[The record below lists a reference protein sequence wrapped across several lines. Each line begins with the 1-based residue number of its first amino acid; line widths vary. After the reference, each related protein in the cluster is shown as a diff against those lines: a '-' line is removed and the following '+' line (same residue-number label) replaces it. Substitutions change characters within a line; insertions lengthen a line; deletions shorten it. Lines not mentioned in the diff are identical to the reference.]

1 MTYFVNSRKD
11 HDVVFT
17 FRDITVN
24 QVLSILKRVSP
35 NKSAGIDGI
44 NVRLLRLA
52 APVITLSIAR
62 IIDYAFSL
70 SGVLLVDYCKAFDIV
85 DHNLLLLK
93 LAYGFTNRA
102 YNWCHS
108 YLSGRRQLV
117 CIDGKESSLAC
128 VNHGVPQGSFLAPL
142 FFILMDLLLYIKEQG
157 EVPSTPS
164 VLPYPLYHGGGMT
177 LRVRSMVQCAFSSQN
192 IALRLR

>member
-1 MTYFVNSRKD
+1 M
-11 HDVVFT
+11 
-17 FRDITVN
+17 
-24 QVLSILKRVSP
+24 VL
-35 NKSAGIDGI
+35 
-44 NVRLLRLA
+44 RLLCLLNLDNNR
-52 APVITLSIAR
+52 VG
-62 IIDYAFSL
+62 
-70 SGVLLVDYCKAFDIV
+70 GVLLVNYCKAFDMV

-102 YNWCHS
+102 YNWCQS

-142 FFILMDLLLYIKEQG
+142 FFILFIRDLLLLLKSRG

-164 VLPYPLYHGGGMT
+164 LLPYPLYHGGGMT
-177 LRVRSMVQCAFSSQN
+177 LRVRSRVQCAFSSQN